1 MRKKIFYLISKKNHI
16 AFFKVLTL
24 IFFATIIEVFS
35 LGLIVP
41 LMYSIVNPEIFSNSA
56 FWVNLFDSL
65 GIIEHKNKI
74 NFFLLLLIIF
84 FVFKTL
90 SLIFVSKIQNNFVA
104 RVQSSLSLRLY
115 KNYINLPYA
124 EFFKKNSSSLLKNIT
139 HEIQYFSIMCVL
151 PVIMLT
157 AEIFILLGISS
168 LLLIVAFQEA
178 SISFLSLFIPTL
190 LFYFLIKKQ
199 IIKLGSDR
207 ERFDKNRYQFI
218 QESLGTLKSI
228 KLLEKENYFLRKY
241 DSENTNSA
249 FTDAKIRFLISIP
262 RLLLE
267 FFAVLFFSL
276 VIFFYVSSANNFN
289 SLLPLIVLFGASI
302 FRLLPSFNRIIS
314 HITSI
319 KSSEAVIKTL
329 YDEFMLNSNSNIEI
343 QTNLKKIYEIKDS
356 ININD
361 LFFYHQNPDNVIF
374 KNLNLSIKKNSYISI
389 LGQSG
394 SGKSTLLDLIMGVIK
409 PKKGNIYYDKNDLS
423 KNLINYRKVI
433 GYVPQNVFLID
444 STIKDNIALGINKDE
459 IDLSKIDYVLKL
471 TNLYDH
477 IYKLKDNIESNVGEN
492 GAKLSGGQI
501 QRIGIARALYNDP
514 EILILDEA
522 TSALDEHTEANIIK
536 ELLSKTLKKT
546 IIFATHRKSVIKYC
560 HKSYEII
567 DKKLIEIE

>member
-249 FTDAKIRFLISIP
+249 FTDAKIRFLISEVC
-262 RLLLE
+262 L
-267 FFAVLFFSL
+267 
-276 VIFFYVSSANNFN
+276 
-289 SLLPLIVLFGASI
+289 
-302 FRLLPSFNRIIS
+302 
-314 HITSI
+314 
-319 KSSEAVIKTL
+319 
-329 YDEFMLNSNSNIEI
+329 
-343 QTNLKKIYEIKDS
+343 
-356 ININD
+356 
-361 LFFYHQNPDNVIF
+361 
-374 KNLNLSIKKNSYISI
+374 
-389 LGQSG
+389 
-394 SGKSTLLDLIMGVIK
+394 
-409 PKKGNIYYDKNDLS
+409 
-423 KNLINYRKVI
+423 
-433 GYVPQNVFLID
+433 
-444 STIKDNIALGINKDE
+444 
-459 IDLSKIDYVLKL
+459 
-471 TNLYDH
+471 
-477 IYKLKDNIESNVGEN
+477 
-492 GAKLSGGQI
+492 
-501 QRIGIARALYNDP
+501 
-514 EILILDEA
+514 
-522 TSALDEHTEANIIK
+522 
-536 ELLSKTLKKT
+536 
-546 IIFATHRKSVIKYC
+546 
-560 HKSYEII
+560 
-567 DKKLIEIE
+567 